1 MGSTVAVCTVVGGQ
15 RHDDV
20 AVDQALD
27 EVDALGDLVSGVVQ
41 GRGGGICP
49 VLAVL
54 GLEVEHHQDHTVVCA
69 QVQGVVIVAQLLLES
84 LTGSHQIVQRL
95 GDLGDASLIKGGH
108 VPVEDTA
115 GHGDG
120 HALLAVGHIA
130 SVHSSSIP
138 LGQVDELGGG
148 VQIHELAAVGRVVVQ
163 PVPVH
168 LADILSVACD
178 EGSSHLLFPAGP
190 CGEGGLHGDVGVLSL
205 ESLQSALVSSVTAV
219 AAPPADAQVD
229 GAVRQGQALVCG
241 SSGGLRSS
249 GRSGGRSSG
258 LAAAGSQQTCSTDS
272 AGSHQEVTTR
282 NCLAHFCSPPNRKH
296 LHVGGL
302 HMPPCIQL

>member
-1 MGSTVAVCTVVGGQ
+1 M
-15 RHDDV
+15 H
-20 AVDQALD
+20 
-27 EVDALGDLVSGVVQ
+27 
-41 GRGGGICP
+41 
-49 VLAVL
+49 
-54 GLEVEHHQDHTVVCA
+54 
-69 QVQGVVIVAQLLLES
+69 GVVIVAQLLLEG

-95 GDLGDASLIKGGH
+95 GNLGDASLIKGGH

-130 SVHSSSIP
+130 SVHSSGIP

-148 VQIHELAAVGRVVVQ
+148 VQVHELAAVGRVVVQ

-229 GAVRQGQALVCG
+229 GAVRQCQALVCG

-272 AGSHQEVTTR
+272 ASSHQEVTTR

-296 LHVGGL
+296 LHVGVL

>member
-1 MGSTVAVCTVVGGQ
+1 MVV
-15 RHDDV
+15 H
-20 AVDQALD
+20 QALD
-27 EVDALGDLVSGVVQ
+27 EGQTLSDLLLGVVQ
-41 GRGGGICP
+41 GGGNGICP

-69 QVQGVVIVAQLLLES
+69 QVHGVVIVAQLLLES

-95 GDLGDASLIKGGH
+95 GNLGDASLIKGGH

-130 SVHSSSIP
+130 SVHSSGIP

-190 CGEGGLHGDVGVLSL
+190 CGEGGLHGNVGVLSL

-219 AAPPADAQVD
+219 AAPPADAQAD
-229 GAVRQGQALVCG
+229 RAVRQGQALVCG

-296 LHVGGL
+296 LHAGGL

>member
-1 MGSTVAVCTVVGGQ
+1 MKA
-15 RHDDV
+15 RPW
-20 AVDQALD
+20 
-27 EVDALGDLVSGVVQ
+27 
-41 GRGGGICP
+41 ICP

-54 GLEVEHHQDHTVVCA
+54 GLEVEHHQDHTVVCT
-69 QVQGVVIVAQLLLES
+69 QVHGVVIVAQLLLES
-84 LTGSHQIVQRL
+84 LAGSHQIVQRL

-120 HALLAVGHIA
+120 HALLAVGHVAGI
-130 SVHSSSIP
+130 HSSGIP

-148 VQIHELAAVGRVVVQ
+148 VQVHELAAVGRVVVQ

-168 LADILSVACD
+168 LADILRVACN

-229 GAVRQGQALVCG
+229 GTVRQSQTLICG
-241 SSGGLRSS
+241 SSGSLRSSS

-258 LAAAGSQQTCSTDS
+258 LAAASSQQTCSTDS

-282 NCLAHFCSPPNRKH
+282 NCLTHFCSPPNRKH

-302 HMPPCIQL
+302 HISPLYTIMITKATEKRKMVFTVIQDKNIQILLLFLKEIRRPCRNE